1 MRRVAVAFAPA
12 ALYAVAIFA
21 VSSQSNPFPFMPRG
35 FFTHDKLL
43 HLLEYAVLGAL
54 LAPALRLAGM
64 SPRGA
69 LLAAA
74 VLGSLYGATDEF
86 HQAFVPGRTADVL
99 DWVADTLGAG
109 LGALLGS
116 AAFVA
121 LRRPGRAG

>member
-1 MRRVAVAFAPA
+1 MKRVAVAFAPA
-12 ALYAVAIFA
+12 ALYAAVIFA
-21 VSSQSNPFPFMPRG
+21 LSAQAHPLPFLPQG

-74 VLGSLYGATDEF
+74 ILGSLYGATDEL

-116 AAFVA
+116 ATYVA

>member
-1 MRRVAVAFAPA
+1 MKRVAVAFAPA
-12 ALYAVAIFA
+12 ALYAAAIFA
-21 VSSQSNPFPFMPRG
+21 LSSQANPFPFLPQG

-43 HLLEYAVLGAL
+43 HGLEYAVLGAL
-54 LAPALRLAGM
+54 LAPALHLAGM
-64 SPRGA
+64 SRRGA

-74 VLGSLYGATDEF
+74 ILGSLYGATDEL

-116 AAFVA
+116 ATYVA

>member
-12 ALYAVAIFA
+12 AAYALVIFA
-21 VSSQSNPFPFMPRG
+21 LSSQPNPLPFVPQG

-43 HLLEYAVLGAL
+43 HTLEYAVLGAL
-54 LAPALRLAGM
+54 LAPALRFAGM
-64 SPRGA
+64 GPRGA

-74 VLGSLYGATDEF
+74 TLGSLYGATDEI
-86 HQAFVPGRTADVL
+86 HQAFVPGRTADAL

-116 AAFVA
+116 ATFVA